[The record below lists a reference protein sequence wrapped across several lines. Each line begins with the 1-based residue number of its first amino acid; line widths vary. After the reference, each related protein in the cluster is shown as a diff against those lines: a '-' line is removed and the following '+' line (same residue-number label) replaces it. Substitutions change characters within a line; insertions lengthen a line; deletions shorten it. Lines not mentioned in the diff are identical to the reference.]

1 MQQAGAPFWPPCS
14 LRRGGAA
21 CVAIEKERGA
31 WEVGRFHPDKQ
42 NWCQKQKK
50 TATTS
55 LLQREKTATTSSKW
69 KLDALRSG
77 GAVKLPRSDLDKK
90 DPLCKLIRN
99 SRESE

>member
-50 TATTS
+50 KQ
-55 LLQREKTATTSSKW
+55 QRLHFFRGKKQQRPRRNGSSMHYEV
-69 KLDALRSG
+69 AAR
-77 GAVKLPRSDLDKK
+77 
-90 DPLCKLIRN
+90 
-99 SRESE
+99 